1 MACHVRERPDN
12 GRLAYQLFW
21 NGYPSCEGTGVRATD
36 KRRERMEEKA
46 RSMTEEMEARTF
58 D

>member
-1 MACHVRERPDN
+1 MRERPDN